1 MSEIIGLNIGT
12 HSIKLIGM
20 KMTSKGPF
28 LTYAG
33 AKEISPAREG
43 EEIGAMSQS
52 LKTLF
57 QESGLKENKIS
68 LTVSGQG
75 VHFRRIT
82 MPSIPKNELREAV
95 RWEMKGGLPYPAETA
110 QIELRV
116 LNEFTE
122 EGVKKL
128 DLIAVACPKD
138 SIERTVSIAHGAGLK
153 LVHLGV
159 APLAL
164 WNALRFWK
172 QMEREGII
180 AVADLGAAKTG
191 VYLFNNGVLQFSREV
206 APGGSD
212 ITQAILEG
220 MGLDQDPDLGFQ
232 QAEKMKREM
241 GIVIDTAAP
250 DRSKIT
256 FLMRP
261 VLEKMTVEIRRSLD
275 YFRNQFHAERID
287 RLLLTG
293 GGANLKNI
301 SAYLAAELRLPVEI
315 FNPFKEIALDS
326 RAMDIKYVEE
336 TGPFYTIAAGVALSE
351 PQAIEFLPGK
361 RPVLANLSPQKL
373 GPLAAPVIAALVMLG
388 IAWNLNGR
396 LSAVRREH
404 ETKTAKIMTVE
415 SVQDRLILFKEKEQ
429 RMKDELSHF
438 APRAS
443 GSVSYGEVL
452 REVSHLVPN
461 TVTLKLLALQ
471 PKASPTKEESHVS
484 EGKQLSLAGF
494 ALGHD
499 LECITALAQIIEH
512 LGKSSLF
519 RNARLVSAEGSKMH
533 HQTGVDFEIV
543 CDIALGSEETMKP

>member
-33 AKEISPAREG
+33 ATEIPPAQEG

-75 VHFRRIT
+75 VYFRRIT
-82 MPSIPKNELREAV
+82 LPSIPKNELKEAV

-116 LNEFTE
+116 LSEFTE
-122 EGVKKL
+122 ENVKKL
-128 DLIAVACPKD
+128 DLIAVACPND
-138 SIERTVSIAHGAGLK
+138 LIERTVSVAHGAGLK
-153 LVHLGV
+153 PVHLGV

-172 QMEREGII
+172 QLEKEEII

-212 ITQAILEG
+212 ISQAIFEG
-220 MGLDQDPDLGFQ
+220 MGLDKDPDLGFQ
-232 QAEKMKREM
+232 QAEKIKKEL
-241 GIVIDTAAP
+241 GIVIDPAAP
-250 DRSKIT
+250 DRSKIS

-261 VLEKMTVEIRRSLD
+261 VLEKMTMEIRRSLD
-275 YFRNQFHAERID
+275 YFRNQFHVEGID

-315 FNPFKEIALDS
+315 FNPFKEIAFDS
-326 RAMDIKYVEE
+326 HAMDIKYVEE
-336 TGPFYTIAAGVALSE
+336 TGPLHAIAAGVALPE

-361 RPVLANLSPQKL
+361 RPILADFSLKKW
-373 GPLAAPVIAALVMLG
+373 GPLTAPVIAALVMLG

-396 LSAVRREH
+396 LSVVQKEH
-404 ETKTAKIMTVE
+404 ETKTAKTTAAE
-415 SVQDRLILFKEKEQ
+415 SVQERLIVLKEKEQ
-429 RMKDELSHF
+429 QMKHELSHF

-443 GSVSYGEVL
+443 GSVSCGEVL
-452 REVSHLVPN
+452 REISRLVPD

-471 PKASPTKEESHVS
+471 PKASSMKEESHVS
-484 EGKQLSLAGF
+484 EGKQLLLAGF

-499 LECITALAQIIEH
+499 LQCITALAQIIEH
-512 LGKSSLF
+512 LEKSSFF
-519 RNARLVSAEGSKMH
+519 RNAKLVSAEGTKMH
-533 HQTGVDFEIV
+533 RQTGVDFEIT
-543 CDIALGSEETMKP
+543 CDITLGSEGPIKP